1 MKILF
6 VTHYG
11 GFYGANK
18 SLLTLMLLLRERYGV
33 QPIVLLPS
41 MGPMCERLKEESI
54 SYKVFHYYWWVN
66 YNRGIFQWLLNKRK
80 QLVNL
85 TRVGGLCNLFKDNSI
100 DLIYSNSICV
110 NVGFF
115 IAKRLGVPHIW
126 QARESLVQYS
136 LSLSLP
142 LSKRIWA
149 SPVNRKYLLISDYM
163 MSYYKPILP
172 AERMARVY
180 NGVNLP
186 LGTRRMKENCIGKRL
201 QIVSVGVLCEQK
213 NQMELLKAQA
223 VLLKRG
229 IEVDVWLI
237 GTEKQ
242 DYAVKLHNY
251 VKKEGMENLVH
262 FVGHTDDVFELL
274 QRMNLGVVS
283 AHDEAFGR
291 VTVEYMLM
299 RMPVVVSRSGANA
312 ELIEPGI
319 TGEIYHLG
327 DVEALADAIEDYVK
341 HPEQLETQGEVA
353 EQKARRDFSAEKNAE
368 LIYQQIV
375 YVVKH

>member
-1 MKILF
+1 
-6 VTHYG
+6 
-11 GFYGANK
+11 
-18 SLLTLMLLLRERYGV
+18 MLLLRERFEV
-33 QPIVLLPS
+33 QPIVLLPHD
-41 MGPMCERLKEESI
+41 GQMCAHLEKVGI
-54 SYKVFHYYWWVN
+54 PYKVAHYYWWVN
-66 YNRGIFQWLLNKRK
+66 YNHGAFQWFLNKRK
-80 QLVNL
+80 QLINL
-85 TRVGGLCNLFKDNSI
+85 KRVGNLCKLFKDDSI
-100 DLIYSNSICV
+100 DLVYSNSICV
-110 NVGFF
+110 NVGYF
-115 IAKRLGVPHIW
+115 IAKRLGLPHIW

-163 MSYYKPILP
+163 MSYYKPLLP

-186 LGTRRMKENCIGKRL
+186 LGTRRMKGNCIGERL

-251 VKKEGMENLVH
+251 VKKEGIENLVH

-319 TGEIYHLG
+319 TGGVYHLG

-341 HPEQLETQGEVA
+341 HPEQLETQGEAA

-368 LIYQQIV
+368 LIYKQIIDI
-375 YVVKH
+375 VKN